1 MLLLL
6 IAGFALCNMT
16 GPLVAEEAASSMVAD
31 RVLSAGAN
39 ADGKG

>member
-16 GPLVAEEAASSMVAD
+16 GPLVAEGS
-31 RVLSAGAN
+31 RQFNG
-39 ADGKG
+39 G